1 MSTVRKGV
9 IPAAGL
15 GTRFLPATKAIP
27 KEMLPIVDKPTI
39 QYVVEEA
46 VDSGLKDILFITS
59 RGKSAIEDH
68 FDSDFMLD
76 YMLEARAKPELLE
89 TVRRVA
95 DLVSVTSV
103 RQKAP
108 LGLGHAVLVSEPFVG
123 DEPFG
128 VFLGDDIIESEIPAM
143 QQLLDVFGENSGSI
157 LGVQEVEPAA
167 VSRYGIVKTVPV
179 DGNAGSLL
187 RVVDVVE
194 KPALSEAPSNL
205 AIMGRYIL
213 MPEIFQSL
221 RQTTTGAIGEIQLT
235 DGIRGLIERGY
246 PVFAHRFHGR
256 RYDAGDKLEH
266 LIATVELALK
276 HKEVGP
282 EFRDYLRHLKL
293 EDGRP

>member
-1 MSTVRKGV
+1 
-9 IPAAGL
+9 
-15 GTRFLPATKAIP
+15 
-27 KEMLPIVDKPTI
+27 
-39 QYVVEEA
+39 
-46 VDSGLKDILFITS
+46 
-59 RGKSAIEDH
+59 
-68 FDSDFMLD
+68 
-76 YMLEARAKPELLE
+76 
-89 TVRRVA
+89 
-95 DLVSVTSV
+95 
-103 RQKAP
+103 
-108 LGLGHAVLVSEPFVG
+108 
-123 DEPFG
+123 
-128 VFLGDDIIESEIPAM
+128 
-143 QQLLDVFGENSGSI
+143 
-157 LGVQEVEPAA
+157 VQEVEPAA

-282 EFRDYLRHLKL
+282 AFRDYLRHLKL
-293 EDGRP
+293 EDDRP